1 MMPLRKSYFVSLDKQ
16 EITDVYIPDTTE
28 LEIKETENKIEE
40 LNNLYTKKDKRE
52 KKIKETEN
60 ENEELNNLI
69 KEKDKREKNAV
80 EFLIKP
86 FNEWGADDER
96 EAYDDYLIS
105 IYDELYK
112 LGTPETKQK
121 IKRMRIKE

>member
-16 EITDVYIPDTTE
+16 EITDVSIPDTTE
-28 LEIKETENKIEE
+28 FEIKATENEIEE
-40 LNNLYTKKDKRE
+40 LNNLF
-52 KKIKETEN
+52 
-60 ENEELNNLI
+60 